1 MAERET
7 NVCVQPGQG
16 TSLGRWTDELRCYVT
31 AISENSVE
39 YTDALTEFR
48 LLSDMKT
55 LLHDT
60 Q

>member
-1 MAERET
+1 M
-7 NVCVQPGQG
+7 
-16 TSLGRWTDELRCYVT
+16 T